1 MLKDQF
7 FKTSGLHFDKWLF
20 GSEKFS
26 GVSRNRP
33 QVTYSKDVDGF
44 LNGRHVAIFVTKIVF

>member
-7 FKTSGLHFDKWLF
+7 FKASGLHFDKWLF

-26 GVSRNRP
+26 EVSRNKP
-33 QVTYSKDVDGF
+33 LVIPFALGINIAVS
-44 LNGRHVAIFVTKIVF
+44 HTKKTIN